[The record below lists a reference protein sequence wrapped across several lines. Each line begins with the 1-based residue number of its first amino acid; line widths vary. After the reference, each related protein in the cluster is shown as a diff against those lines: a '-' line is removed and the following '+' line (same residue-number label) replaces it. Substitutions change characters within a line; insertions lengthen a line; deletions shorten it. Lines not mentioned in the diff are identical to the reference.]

1 MMHVALVGNTQAQAA
16 RLKRFLTIDAEIIL
30 DDETRSTRN
39 APLEVDAAISIRFS
53 EADIAAIS
61 CRLLQCSGAGI
72 DGIALKALPKT
83 ITVCVVN
90 EHEIPIA
97 EYVMLGILEH
107 EIGMATA
114 AATFDKRRWGDLFR
128 GRVTHGEAA
137 GKTIGIV
144 GFGHI
149 GKAIATRARAFGMR
163 VVAVNRSGAAHA
175 EADRIQR
182 FDRLPSLLA
191 ESDYVALACPLTEET
206 RGMIGAA
213 ELAAMKPTALLI
225 NVARGPVADEGALYQ
240 ALSSR
245 RIAGALLDAWYNYPT
260 LADPNPQPS
269 RHDFAALD
277 NVRATPH
284 MSGWTEEL
292 LERRYRR
299 IAENLARFSRGE
311 ALLNVVWRDG
321 GPA

>member
-1 MMHVALVGNTQAQAA
+1 VV
-16 RLKRFLTIDAEIIL
+16 
-30 DDETRSTRN
+30 
-39 APLEVDAAISIRFS
+39 
-53 EADIAAIS
+53 S
-61 CRLLQCSGAGI
+61 CRLLQCSGAGV
-72 DGIALKALPKT
+72 DGIALQALPKT
-83 ITVCVVN
+83 TTVCVVY

-107 EIGMATA
+107 EIGMTKATA
-114 AATFDKRRWGDLFR
+114 TFEGRRWGDLFR
-128 GRVTHGEAA
+128 GRLTHGEAA

-149 GKAIATRARAFGMR
+149 GKAIAVRARAFGMR
-163 VVAVNRSGAAHA
+163 VISVNRSGAAHPD
-175 EADRIQR
+175 ADHIER
-182 FDRLPSLLA
+182 FDRLPWLLGEA
-191 ESDYVALACPLTEET
+191 DYVVLACPLTEET

-225 NVARGPVADEGALYQ
+225 NVARGPVADQDALYQ

-260 LADPNPQPS
+260 LTDPNPQPS

-284 MSGWTEEL
+284 MSGWTEGL
-292 LERRYRR
+292 MERRYQR
-299 IAENLARFSRGE
+299 IADNLARFSRGE
-311 ALLNVVWRDG
+311 VLLNVVWRDG